1 MSLYM
6 GLDIGGT
13 TIKGIVMDEMGNVSA
28 EDSIPTECGEKLA
41 DCCIE
46 IADRLL
52 CAAGKVS
59 SDLAAVGVDCPGMI
73 DSQHGKVVF
82 AGNLQLKDYP
92 LAKLI
97 RQKLGGVKVRIC
109 NDANAAALGEAR
121 FGAGKGYRNSVL
133 VTLGTGIGGGIV
145 IDGKLF
151 EGFKSA
157 GAEIG
162 HMVIEKD
169 GIPCTC
175 GRKGCFERYAS
186 ARALEIKTRQVMADD
201 TATAMWKTYTEKT
214 ATAKT
219 PFEYMDTDE
228 TARKIVDWY
237 LNNLACGCVNL
248 ANIFRPEVIMIGGG
262 VAAQGSRLIDPLQK
276 LVDAELFGGGDY
288 APVKVCVASLG
299 PKAGEYGA
307 IALALR

>member
-13 TIKGIVMDEMGNVSA
+13 SIKGIIMDETGKVYA
-28 EDSIPTECGEKLA
+28 EDSIPTACGEALA
-41 DCCIE
+41 GCCLE
-46 IADRLL
+46 LADRLL
-52 CAAGKVS
+52 SESGNVS
-59 SDLAAVGVDCPGMI
+59 SDLKAVGIGCPGMI
-73 DSQHGKVVF
+73 DSQGGKVVF
-82 AGNLQLKDYP
+82 AGNLRLKDYP
-92 LAKLI
+92 LAQLI
-97 RQKLGGVKVRIC
+97 KDKLGVDVSIC
-109 NDANAAALGEAR
+109 NDANAAALGEAK
-121 FGAGKGYRNSVL
+121 FGAGKGYTNSVL
-133 VTLGTGIGGGIV
+133 ITLGTGIGGGIIV
-145 IDGKLF
+145 DGKLF
-151 EGFKSA
+151 EGYKSV

-169 GIPCTC
+169 GLQCSC

-186 ARALEIKTRQVMADD
+186 ARALEQYTRKIMEED
-201 TATAMWKTYTEKT
+201 TSTAMWNTYTEKT

-219 PFEYMDTDE
+219 PFEYMDTDKA
-228 TARKIVDWY
+228 ARKIIDWY
-237 LNNLACGCVNL
+237 LKNLTCGCVNI

-276 LVDAELFGGGDY
+276 LVNAELFGGTSY
-288 APVKVCVASLG
+288 APVKVTVASLG

>member
-13 TIKGIVMDEMGNVSA
+13 TVKGIITDELGNVSA
-28 EDSIPTECGEKLA
+28 EDSVPTVCGEGLA
-41 DCCIE
+41 DCCVE
-46 IADRLL
+46 LADKML
-52 CAAGKVS
+52 ASAGIKA
-59 SDLAAVGVDCPGMI
+59 SDLAAAGVDCPGMI
-73 DSQHGKVVF
+73 DSHHGKVVF
-82 AGNLQLKDYP
+82 AGNLRLKDYP

-97 RQKLGGVKVRIC
+97 RDKLGVKVRIC

-133 VTLGTGIGGGIV
+133 VTLGTGVGGGIV

-162 HMVIEKD
+162 HMVIERN

-186 ARALEIKTRQVMADD
+186 ARALELKTKEVMADD
-201 TATAMWKTYTEKT
+201 TSTAMWKTYTEKT

-219 PFEYMDTDE
+219 PFEYMDTD
-228 TARKIVDWY
+228 AAAKKIIDWY
-237 LNNLACGCVNL
+237 LKNLACGCVNL

-276 LVDAELFGGGDY
+276 LVNEELFGGTDY

>member
-13 TIKGIVMDEMGNVSA
+13 TVKGIIMDELGNISA
-28 EDSIPTECGEKLA
+28 EDSIPTVCGEGLA
-41 DCCIE
+41 DCCAE
-46 IADRLL
+46 LADRLMS
-52 CAAGKVS
+52 AAGIVS
-59 SDLAAVGVDCPGMI
+59 SDLTAAGLDCPGMI
-73 DSQHGKVVF
+73 DSRHGKVVF

-92 LAKLI
+92 LAKI
-97 RQKLGGVKVRIC
+97 IKEKLGVKVRLC

-121 FGAGKGYRNSVL
+121 FGAGKGYRCSVL

-162 HMVIEKD
+162 HMVIEKN

-186 ARALEIKTRQVMADD
+186 ARALEQYTRKVMADD
-201 TATAMWKTYTEKT
+201 TSTAMWKTYTEKT

-219 PFEYMDTDE
+219 PFEYMDTDA
-228 TARKIVDWY
+228 TAKKIIDWY
-237 LNNLACGCVNL
+237 LRNLACGCVNL

-262 VAAQGSRLIDPLQK
+262 VANQGSRLIDPLQK
-276 LVDAELFGGGDY
+276 LVDAELFGGTDY

-299 PKAGEYGA
+299 AKAGAYGA